1 MKSKLKLLVKYIRPI
16 YILYNVM
23 GNLLLKCLNIFVKKD
38 DKLFLFISYG
48 GKKFDDS
55 PKVIYE
61 QLKKDSR
68 FKNYKLIWAFIE
80 PNKYLNIDE
89 DKKIKVDTLKYFIT
103 AISARVWITNSTVE
117 RGLNFKRKNTLY
129 VNTWHG
135 TPIKR
140 MGSDIV
146 DNNKSFK
153 LRGNWPVDVMT
164 SQSDYE
170 TDIFSTVYNIDRKKF
185 LLCGLPRNDELVNY
199 DMQKRDIII
208 NRLGIDKNKKI
219 ILYMPTF
226 REFQKNIN
234 QECVLIPPISL
245 DKWKKE
251 LSDQYILLFRAHYEV
266 VKTMNIVDDDF
277 VRNVTDYPI
286 LNDLLIVSDILIS
299 DYSSIYFDYAIM
311 DKPMFHFTYDYEEYS
326 KKRGMYFDIRDELNG
341 ADNED
346 DLIKILLDPKLE
358 KEKCRL
364 NKFRNK
370 YVNYYG
376 NATKYLLDYIASEL
390 KI

>member
-153 LRGNWPVDVMT
+153 LRGNWPVDAMT